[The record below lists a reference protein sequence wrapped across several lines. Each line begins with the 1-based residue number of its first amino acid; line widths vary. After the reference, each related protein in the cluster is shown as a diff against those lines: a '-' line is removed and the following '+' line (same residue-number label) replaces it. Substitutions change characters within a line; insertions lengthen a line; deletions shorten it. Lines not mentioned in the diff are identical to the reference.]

1 MKTGKMLYLVLIIC
15 IFIFLWI
22 PYFQNV
28 ATPVAISF
36 LGGTPNFISVYPR
49 ILFLGMI
56 EGVLITIYIQTLL
69 RDIKYQEPTKFDL
82 NP

>member
-1 MKTGKMLYLVLIIC
+1 MKKGKSFYLFMIIF

-36 LGGTPNFISVYPR
+36 FGGAPNFIAVYPR

-56 EGVLITIYIQTLL
+56 EWVLITIYIQSLL
-69 RDIKYQEPTKFDL
+69 KDIKYQEPTKFDL
-82 NP
+82 NQ

>member
-1 MKTGKMLYLVLIIC
+1 MYLRIIIV
-15 IFIFLWI
+15 IFIFLRI

-36 LGGTPNFISVYPR
+36 FGGAPNFIAVYPR
-49 ILFLGMI
+49 ILVLGMI
-56 EGVLITIYIQTLL
+56 EGVLITLYIQSIL

-82 NP
+82 NQ

>member
-1 MKTGKMLYLVLIIC
+1 MKGKTLYLTLIIM
-15 IFIFLWI
+15 IFIFLRI

-28 ATPVAISF
+28 ATPVEISF
-36 LGGTPNFISVYPR
+36 LWGMPSFIGIYPR

-69 RDIKYQEPTKFDL
+69 KDIKYSEPTKFDL
-82 NP
+82 NQ